1 MFFVLS
7 GNQFYFSNAE
17 PLVGQNVR
25 RVRGN
30 EFPFV
35 VAIGNNFFQDL
46 QDHIC
51 TGSLIS
57 RNHVLT
63 AASCLKNVALERLR
77 VKIGSSD
84 ILSANDF
91 EVSWWLS
98 YEEWAQ
104 LNNMPPDHEDHDVAI
119 IKVTK
124 NVQIF

>member
-35 VAIGNNFFQDL
+35 VTIGDNFFQDL
-46 QDHIC
+46 QDHTC

-63 AASCLKNVALERLR
+63 AAHCLKHVALNKLR

-91 EVSWWLS
+91 EVSWWLT
-98 YEEWAQ
+98 YDEWAL
-104 LNNMPPDHEDHDVAI
+104 LNTIPPNDAENDIAV
-119 IKVTK
+119 IKVK
-124 NVQIF
+124 RNGLVF